1 MKKPVT
7 KKPPLENYQGK
18 RREQYEFSAT
28 VAVAAAAG
36 ILLYVALWK
45 AYELITNFF

>member
-1 MKKPVT
+1 MKPKD
-7 KKPPLENYQGK
+7 KKEPLENYQGK

-36 ILLYVALWK
+36 IVIYIALWK
-45 AYELITNFF
+45 AYEMIMNFF